1 VKACRCGRNVRA
13 GLVDCREYPPDI
25 SQKYLAGPSESSV
38 TRISLEQSS
47 MEIVFEFLDGPRQ
60 RGLFDMKPLGGPGKM
75 QFLGYSNKTAK
86 VA

>member
-1 VKACRCGRNVRA
+1 
-13 GLVDCREYPPDI
+13 
-25 SQKYLAGPSESSV
+25 
-38 TRISLEQSS
+38 
-47 MEIVFEFLDGPRQ
+47 MEIVFELLDGPRQ